1 MGSRHKRLVILSN
14 INLLNVIDYLYHT
27 FKKGIFMQFNKI
39 TFLALFS
46 CILLVNIK
54 VAAQNTSLKLQSTA
68 VPFMMISPDA
78 RSGGMGNLSLG
89 MTPEA
94 NDLFGNTAKLPY
106 LNERKG
112 FLINYTPWLKDLGL
126 SDVYLASAGFYK
138 KLNEQSAIN
147 TSLRFFSLGNI
158 DFTDESGLT
167 TLPSQRPSEFSY
179 DFGYS
184 LLLNDNL
191 SMGATLRYI
200 HSRLVTGTMG
210 LVDYKAGNTVAGDIS
225 LFYKQNPDLKG
236 FHAGLL
242 LSNLGGKI
250 SYSNES
256 KNKYY
261 IPANI
266 GLGLGYLTQLD
277 VDNSVEVGL
286 DVNRLMVP
294 VSPDNGDVEAK
305 NHYFSESVLSS
316 YFSSFSSKYG
326 MPFSESLK
334 ISTGMEYNY
343 ANRFYLRGGY
353 YMDNNKNLGNMQYFT
368 MGASFQYQQS
378 KFNISYLVPSGG
390 GITKNPL
397 SNTLRFGSIFYF

>member
-1 MGSRHKRLVILSN
+1 MHFTKLKFLLFILVILF
-14 INLLNVIDYLYHT
+14 VH
-27 FKKGIFMQFNKI
+27 
-39 TFLALFS
+39 AE
-46 CILLVNIK
+46 IK
-54 VAAQNTSLKLQSTA
+54 AQTTSLKLQSTA

-89 MTPEA
+89 MSPEA
-94 NDLFGNTAKLPY
+94 NDLFGNTAKLSY
-106 LNERKG
+106 LKEPRG

-138 KLNEQSAIN
+138 QLNEQSTIN

-158 DFTDESGLT
+158 DFTDESGNS

-179 DFGYS
+179 DIGYS
-184 LLLNDNL
+184 LLLNDKL
-191 SMGATLRYI
+191 SIGATLRYI
-200 HSRLVTGTMG
+200 HSRLVQGSFGATAIN
-210 LVDYKAGNTVAGDIS
+210 YKAGNTMSADVS
-225 LFYKQNPDLKG
+225 MFYKQNSDLQG

-250 SYSNES
+250 SYSNET

-266 GLGLGYLTQLD
+266 GVGVGYLNRID
-277 VDNSVEVGL
+277 ADNSVEFGI

-294 VSPDNGDVEAK
+294 ASPDNADAESV
-305 NHYFSESVLSS
+305 NHYFTQSVINS
-316 YFSSFSSKYG
+316 YFNSFTAKYG
-326 MPFSESLK
+326 VPFSESLK
-334 ISTGMEYNY
+334 ASVGLEYNY
-343 ANRFYLRGGY
+343 TDRFYIRGGY
-353 YMDNNKNLGNMQYFT
+353 FMDNNKNLGNMQYFT
-368 MGASFQYQQS
+368 LGTSFQYQQS

-397 SNTLRFGSIFYF
+397 SNTLRFGSIFFF

>member
-1 MGSRHKRLVILSN
+1 M
-14 INLLNVIDYLYHT
+14 YP
-27 FKKGIFMQFNKI
+27 NKI
-39 TFLALFS
+39 KPFFIALFVLALNLS
-46 CILLVNIK
+46 VK
-54 VAAQNTSLKLQSTA
+54 AQTNPLKLQSTA

-94 NDLFGNTAKLPY
+94 NDLFGNTAKLTY
-106 LNERKG
+106 LNESKG

-126 SDVYLASAGFYK
+126 SDVYLASAGYYK
-138 KLNEQSAIN
+138 QLTEQSTLN

-167 TLPSQRPSEFSY
+167 TLPSQRPNEFSY
-179 DFGYS
+179 DIGYS
-184 LLLNDNL
+184 LLLNDKL
-191 SMGATLRYI
+191 SIGATLRYI
-200 HSRLVTGTMG
+200 HSRLVTGSFGTSAIN
-210 LVDYKAGNTVAGDIS
+210 YKAGNTISGDIS
-225 LFYKQNPDLKG
+225 MFYKQNLDLQG

-250 SYSNES
+250 SYSNET
-256 KNKYY
+256 KNKYF

-266 GLGLGYLTQLD
+266 GIGVGYLNKID
-277 VDNSVEVGL
+277 PDNSIEFGV

-294 VSPDNGDVEAK
+294 ASPDNSNAEAVSS
-305 NHYFSESVLSS
+305 YFNQSVLSS
-316 YFSSFSSKYG
+316 YFNSFSAKYG

-334 ISTGMEYNY
+334 ISVGAEYNY
-343 ANRFYLRGGY
+343 INKFYLRGGY
-353 YMDNNKNLGNMQYFT
+353 FVDNNKNLGNMQYFT
-368 MGASFQYQQS
+368 LGTSFQYQQS

-397 SNTLRFGSIFYF
+397 SNTLRFGSIFFF

>member
-1 MGSRHKRLVILSN
+1 MNFTKLKFLLFILVIL
-14 INLLNVIDYLYHT
+14 VFH
-27 FKKGIFMQFNKI
+27 
-39 TFLALFS
+39 AE
-46 CILLVNIK
+46 IK
-54 VAAQNTSLKLQSTA
+54 AQTTSLKLQSTA

-89 MTPEA
+89 MSPEA
-94 NDLFGNTAKLPY
+94 NDLFGNTAKLSY
-106 LNERKG
+106 LKEPRG

-138 KLNEQSAIN
+138 QLNEQSTIN

-158 DFTDESGLT
+158 DFTDESGNS

-179 DFGYS
+179 DIGYS
-184 LLLNDNL
+184 LLLNDKL
-191 SMGATLRYI
+191 SIGATLRYI
-200 HSRLVTGTMG
+200 HSRLVQGSFGATAIN
-210 LVDYKAGNTVAGDIS
+210 YKAGNTMSADVS
-225 LFYKQNPDLKG
+225 MFYKQNSDLQG

-250 SYSNES
+250 SYSNET

-266 GLGLGYLTQLD
+266 GVGVGYLNRID
-277 VDNSVEVGL
+277 ADNSVEFGI

-294 VSPDNGDVEAK
+294 ASPDNADAESV
-305 NHYFSESVLSS
+305 NHYFTQSVINS
-316 YFSSFSSKYG
+316 YFNSFTAKYG
-326 MPFSESLK
+326 VPFSESLK
-334 ISTGMEYNY
+334 ASVGVEYNY
-343 ANRFYLRGGY
+343 TDRFYIRGGY
-353 YMDNNKNLGNMQYFT
+353 FMDNNKNLGNMQYFT
-368 MGASFQYQQS
+368 LGTSFQYQQS

-397 SNTLRFGSIFYF
+397 SNTLRFGSIFFF

>member
-1 MGSRHKRLVILSN
+1 MHLNKSLSFFFLFLFVLLLSN
-14 INLLNVIDYLYHT
+14 N
-27 FKKGIFMQFNKI
+27 
-39 TFLALFS
+39 AS
-46 CILLVNIK
+46 
-54 VAAQNTSLKLQSTA
+54 AQTSIKLQSTA

-106 LNERKG
+106 LTEPKG

-126 SDVYLASAGFYK
+126 NDVYLASAGFYK
-138 KLNEQSAIN
+138 ILNEQSAIN

-179 DFGYS
+179 DVGYS
-184 LLLNDNL
+184 LLLNDKL
-191 SMGATLRYI
+191 SIGATLRYI
-200 HSRLVTGTMG
+200 HSRLVKGAFG
-210 LVDYKAGNTVAGDIS
+210 ASAVEYKAGNTASADIS
-225 LFYKQNPDLKG
+225 FFYKQNPNLNG

-242 LSNLGGKI
+242 LSNMGGKI
-250 SYSNES
+250 SYSNET

-266 GLGLGYLTQLD
+266 GLGLGYLNKID
-277 VDNSVEVGL
+277 ADNSIEFGV

-294 VSPDNGDVEAK
+294 ASPDNSDPESV
-305 NHYFSESVLSS
+305 NHYFTQSVINS
-316 YFSSFSSKYG
+316 YFNSFSAKYG

-334 ISTGMEYNY
+334 ASVGIEYNY
-343 ANRFYLRGGY
+343 TNRFYLRGGY
-353 YMDNNKNLGNMQYFT
+353 FMDNNKSLGNMQYFT
-368 MGASFQYQQS
+368 LGTSFQYARS

-397 SNTLRFGSIFYF
+397 SNTLRFGSVFFF

>member
-1 MGSRHKRLVILSN
+1 MHLNKLKYIS
-14 INLLNVIDYLYHT
+14 LLLC
-27 FKKGIFMQFNKI
+27 
-39 TFLALFS
+39 LFFVHS
-46 CILLVNIK
+46 KTN
-54 VAAQNTSLKLQSTA
+54 AQTTSLKLQSTA
-68 VPFMMISPDA
+68 VPFMTISPDA

-89 MTPEA
+89 MSPEA
-94 NDLFGNTAKLPY
+94 NDLFGNTAKIPY
-106 LNERKG
+106 LKEPQG

-126 SDVYLASAGFYK
+126 SDVYLASAGYYK
-138 KLNEQSAIN
+138 KLNEQSSIN

-158 DFTDESGLT
+158 DFTDESGGT
-167 TLPSQRPSEFSY
+167 TLPSQKPSEFSY
-179 DFGYS
+179 DFGYT

-191 SMGATLRYI
+191 SIGATLRYI
-200 HSRLVTGTMG
+200 HSKLVQGSFG
-210 LVDYKAGNTVAGDIS
+210 ASAINYKAGNTVAGDIA
-225 LFYKQNPDLKG
+225 LFYKQNADLHG

-266 GLGLGYLTQLD
+266 GFGVGYLNKID
-277 VDNSVEVGL
+277 PDNSVEFGV

-294 VSPDNGDVEAK
+294 ASPDNTDADAV
-305 NHYFSESVLSS
+305 NHYFTQSVVNS
-316 YFSSFSSKYG
+316 YFNSFSSKYG

-334 ISTGMEYNY
+334 ASVGVEYSYIS
-343 ANRFYLRGGY
+343 RFYLRGGY
-353 YMDNNKNLGNMQYFT
+353 FIDNNKSLGNMQYFT
-368 MGASFQYQQS
+368 LGTSFQYQQS

>member
-1 MGSRHKRLVILSN
+1 MHFTKLKFLLFILVILF
-14 INLLNVIDYLYHT
+14 VH
-27 FKKGIFMQFNKI
+27 
-39 TFLALFS
+39 AE
-46 CILLVNIK
+46 IK
-54 VAAQNTSLKLQSTA
+54 AQTTSLKLQSTA

-89 MTPEA
+89 MSPEA
-94 NDLFGNTAKLPY
+94 NDLFGNTAKLSY
-106 LNERKG
+106 LKEPRG

-138 KLNEQSAIN
+138 QLNEQSTIN

-158 DFTDESGLT
+158 DFTDESGNS

-179 DFGYS
+179 DIGYS
-184 LLLNDNL
+184 LLLNDKL
-191 SMGATLRYI
+191 SIGATLRYI
-200 HSRLVTGTMG
+200 HSRLVQGSFGATAIN
-210 LVDYKAGNTVAGDIS
+210 YKAGNTMSADVS
-225 LFYKQNPDLKG
+225 MFYKQNSDLQG

-250 SYSNES
+250 SYSNET

-266 GLGLGYLTQLD
+266 GVGIGYLNRID
-277 VDNSVEVGL
+277 ADNSVEFGI

-294 VSPDNGDVEAK
+294 ASPDNADAESV
-305 NHYFSESVLSS
+305 NQYFSQSVINS
-316 YFSSFSSKYG
+316 YFNSFSAKYG
-326 MPFSESLK
+326 VPFSESLK
-334 ISTGMEYNY
+334 ASVGVEYNY
-343 ANRFYLRGGY
+343 TDRFYIRGGY
-353 YMDNNKNLGNMQYFT
+353 FMDNNKNLGNMQYFT
-368 MGASFQYQQS
+368 LGTSFQYQQS

-397 SNTLRFGSIFYF
+397 SNTLRFGSIFFF

>member
-1 MGSRHKRLVILSN
+1 MN
-14 INLLNVIDYLYHT
+14 
-27 FKKGIFMQFNKI
+27 FNKLKSLI
-39 TFLALFS
+39 FILA
-46 CILLVNIK
+46 ILVVHAEIK
-54 VAAQNTSLKLQSTA
+54 AQTNSLKLQSTA

-94 NDLFGNTAKLPY
+94 NDLFGNTAKLSFLKEP
-106 LNERKG
+106 RG

-138 KLNEQSAIN
+138 QLNDQSTIN

-158 DFTDESGLT
+158 DFTDESGNS

-179 DFGYS
+179 DIGYS
-184 LLLNDNL
+184 LLLNDKI
-191 SMGATLRYI
+191 SIGATLRYI
-200 HSRLVTGTMG
+200 HSRLVQGSFGSTAIN
-210 LVDYKAGNTVAGDIS
+210 YKAGNTMSADIS
-225 LFYKQNPDLKG
+225 MFYKQNSDLQG

-250 SYSNES
+250 SYSNET

-266 GLGLGYLTQLD
+266 GLGVGYLNRID
-277 VDNSVEVGL
+277 PDNSVEFGI
-286 DVNRLMVP
+286 DINRLMVP
-294 VSPDNGDVEAK
+294 ASPDNTDAESV
-305 NHYFSESVLSS
+305 NQYFSQSVINS
-316 YFSSFSSKYG
+316 YFNSFSAKYG
-326 MPFSESLK
+326 VPFSESLK
-334 ISTGMEYNY
+334 ASVGIEYNY
-343 ANRFYLRGGY
+343 TDRFYLRGGY
-353 YMDNNKNLGNMQYFT
+353 FMDNNKNLGNMQYFT
-368 MGASFQYQQS
+368 LGTSFQYQQS

-397 SNTLRFGSIFYF
+397 SNTLRFGSIFFF